1 MTKNMSRDW
10 TDRLGERLEEHETDA
25 PEGLWQDIEAALDSE
40 AAVVPEAKSTRTVGM
55 RRTLLAVAAC
65 IAAIVVSGLLVY
77 VGLDNSPSDI
87 NVAVQTP
94 GLQPSINE
102 SSSAATETVT
112 AEPSMTVHDELA
124 YAQPHSTI
132 QRIAEEKPQDYE
144 AKSTDLDNENHDVTE
159 TIPQV
164 SEQGTNDSEQEKD
177 ESEQDRRQRPST
189 GNVTYVRK
197 NTQQPMTRKKSNRK
211 TKWSVSAFTTNLPS
225 TDYGGSGDMATGEY
239 NMMAADAA
247 ITNSTINNTTIL
259 QNSFSNSTK
268 EYTYINGQSG
278 GKMELDHK
286 TPLNIGL
293 KLRIG
298 LTDRLFAETG
308 IVYSYLKSE
317 GLSAAQNF
325 TQKLHYVGVPLGIGY
340 ELWRSGNVSVY
351 AVGGGMAQKL
361 VSGTA
366 ETQYYMRGYE
376 EKETL
381 REGGMQWSVNASA
394 GIEYNIKNIV
404 RLYAEPGVS
413 YYFDNGS
420 HIDNIYKE
428 KNTALNL
435 QLGLRFGM

>member
-1 MTKNMSRDW
+1 MSKDW
-10 TDRLGERLEEHETDA
+10 TDKLGERLEKHETDA
-25 PEGLWQDIEAALDSE
+25 PEGLWQDIEAALDTE
-40 AAVVPEAKSTRTVGM
+40 AAAVPEAKSTKTVSM
-55 RRTLLAVAAC
+55 KRTLLAVAAC
-65 IAAIVVSGLLVY
+65 IAAIVVSGLLAY

-87 NVAVQTP
+87 NVAVQSP
-94 GLQPSINE
+94 DLQPSINE
-102 SSSAATETVT
+102 SGSAATETVT
-112 AEPSMTVHDELA
+112 TEPSTTVHDELA
-124 YAQPHSTI
+124 YAQPHSTV
-132 QRIAEEKPQDYE
+132 QKIAEEKPQDYD
-144 AKSTDLDNENHDVTE
+144 AKSTELDNENQDVTE

-164 SEQGTNDSEQEKD
+164 SEQETNYSEQGKD
-177 ESEQDRRQRPST
+177 ESEQDRQQRPST

-197 NTQQPMTRKKSNRK
+197 NTQQQTTRQSNSRK
-211 TKWSVSAFTTNLPS
+211 RKWSVSAFTTNLPS
-225 TDYGGSGDMATGEY
+225 TDFGGSGDMAAGEY

-259 QNSFSNSTK
+259 QNSFPNSTK
-268 EYTYINGQSG
+268 EYTYINEQSV

-286 TPLNIGL
+286 TPLNIGM

-317 GLSAAQNF
+317 GMSAAQNF

-420 HIDNIYKE
+420 RIDNIYKD

-435 QLGLRFGM
+435 QFGLRFGM

>member
-1 MTKNMSRDW
+1 MSKDW
-10 TDRLGERLEEHETDA
+10 TDKLGERLEKHETDA
-25 PEGLWQDIEAALDSE
+25 PEGLWQDIEAALDRE
-40 AAVVPEAKSTRTVGM
+40 AAAVPEVKSTKTVSM

-65 IAAIVVSGLLVY
+65 IATIVVSGLLDY
-77 VGLDNSPSDI
+77 VGLDNSPSDV
-87 NVAVQTP
+87 NVAVKTP
-94 GLQPSINE
+94 DLQPSTHE
-102 SSSAATETVT
+102 SGNAATETLT

-132 QRIAEEKPQDYE
+132 QKMAEEKPLDYD
-144 AKSTDLDNENHDVTE
+144 AKSTELDNENHDVTE

-164 SEQGTNDSEQEKD
+164 SEQETNYSEQGKD

-197 NTQQPMTRKKSNRK
+197 NTQPMTRQKSSRK
-211 TKWSVSAFTTNLPS
+211 RKWSISAFTTNLPS
-225 TDYGGSGDMATGEY
+225 TDFGGSGDMAAGEY

-259 QNSFSNSTK
+259 QNSFPNSTK
-268 EYTYINGQSG
+268 EYTYINGQSV

-317 GLSAAQNF
+317 GLSAAQGY
-325 TQKLHYVGVPLGIGY
+325 TQKLHYIGVPLGIGY

-351 AVGGGMAQKL
+351 VVGGGMAQKL

-381 REGGMQWSVNASA
+381 REGGMQWSVNVSA

-404 RLYAEPGVS
+404 RLYAEPGVP

-420 HIDNIYKE
+420 RIDNIYKE
-428 KNTALNL
+428 KNTAMNL
-435 QLGLRFGM
+435 QFGLRFGM